1 MGLSKIIAIS
11 GKPGLFEIVSQ
22 SSKGIIVVSL
32 IDKKKTSITNTQNVS
47 VLNDIAMYTY
57 SEEIPL
63 REIFLNIF
71 EKEEGKETITKKES
85 NKVLLEFLETVLP
98 DFDKDRVYA
107 SNVKKL
113 VSWYNML
120 VRHNFDFETLK
131 EKEQESEEEKTEE
144 STEK

>member
-11 GKPGLFEIVSQ
+11 GKPGLFAIVSQ
-22 SSKGIIVVSL
+22 SAKGIIVESL
-32 IDKKKTSITNTQNVS
+32 IDNKKISITNTQNVS

-57 SEEIPL
+57 SEEVPL

-71 EKEEGKETITKKES
+71 KKEEGKETINHKES

-98 DFDKDRVYA
+98 EFDKDRVYA

-120 VRHNFDFETLK
+120 VSYKFDFETLK
-131 EKEQESEEEKTEE
+131 EVEQEETE
-144 STEK
+144 STSEDK